1 MGVLITP
8 MRPLATKKIK
18 IMTWIAR
25 VIALVL
31 LIVLFVVTIKEF
43 YSAEDPSK
51 VTFTG
56 FYTKLTFLIIYFLI
70 YLCSYLFIILDLSKL

>member
-1 MGVLITP
+1 MGILITP

-56 FYTKLTFLIIYFLI
+56 FYTKLTFLI
-70 YLCSYLFIILDLSKL
+70 YLFSYLFIILDLSKL